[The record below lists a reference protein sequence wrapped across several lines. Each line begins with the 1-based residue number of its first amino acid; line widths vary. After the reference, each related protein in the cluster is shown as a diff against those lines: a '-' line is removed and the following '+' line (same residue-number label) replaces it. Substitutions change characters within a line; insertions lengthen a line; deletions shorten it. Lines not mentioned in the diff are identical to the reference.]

1 MNSKYSIQEGLES
14 LDRIRLMMGYDL
26 SKSLNENKL
35 LISEIDIVN
44 SQRIELKIP
53 NKNVSLFTNS
63 TSGLIPDTNL
73 TWSVINK
80 GNSPITIQKV
90 DVIPSERTIRYFAVY
105 NINASEFIKGVCKV
119 TFTKES
125 IKPNFQGYVIVNV
138 NLLRMSE
145 KIKMVH
151 PKYMTPTLP
160 KPKDPGAVD
169 DGDEFDFNLL
179 ITTSA
184 GQIKTSLR
192 SGDYSV
198 ESEVAK
204 KQREVKEKILQ
215 RKTPNLGI
223 TAPEGFSPFSY
234 EDFITE
240 LYDTISNRYSSQG
253 QNCNYQSYY
262 KKYISSDPIL
272 SKKYPQPSNLNKSE
286 NVDFCNRKF
295 KSLLEKYYSEKFP
308 TGITPEDKEEF
319 NKLYSQSKSEL
330 ETFKKQNM
338 STRMR
343 EPFDEYFDESKLS
356 PSLQK
361 KYKELVKKV
370 KGLKTEYGYDDRNW
384 FDKWWEDYGI
394 WVQVGIG
401 ALTLVV
407 TLGAS
412 SPAVAGFIASTIGA
426 EVAAVT
432 TALAN
437 VERFSILADF
447 YMNASVGT
455 YQLAKGDTKEAML
468 SFFFAALPKIHK
480 LYSKIGKVFGT
491 PSVEVT
497 KSLANKIGQ
506 VSLST
511 RQDINAFIATLSK
524 EEAKY
529 FKSALKLSKEDYE
542 TAFKLVQEDMEKTLK
557 PVSKGVKVAK
567 GTGKFLG
574 TAAIDFTVIA
584 TAQELY
590 EAAVNQINKYCKNCM
605 TTEEEKREAK
615 TYLNDLSPVQ
625 IKQMVGYIKKIQES
639 QISEQAK
646 GEKIQLLVSG
656 YFKDKEMENWVKE
669 SNEDKIAKAR
679 QEFLKKLREKKSKKE
694 N

>member
-1 MNSKYSIQEGLES
+1 MNDKYTIQEGLES
-14 LDRIRLMMGYDL
+14 LDRIRLIMGYDL

-44 SQRIELKIP
+44 SQRVELKIP
-53 NKNVSLFTNS
+53 NKNVSLPANS

-151 PKYMTPTLP
+151 PKYMTPSLP

-223 TAPEGFSPFSY
+223 TTPEGFSPFSY

-286 NVDFCNRKF
+286 NVDFCDRKF
-295 KSLLEKYYSEKFP
+295 KLLLEKYYSEKFP
-308 TGITPEDKEEF
+308 TGITPDDKEEF
-319 NKLYSQSKSEL
+319 DKLYSQAKSEL
-330 ETFKKQNM
+330 ETFKKQHM
-338 STRMR
+338 VTRSR
-343 EPFDEYFDESKLS
+343 EPFDEYFDENRLS
-356 PSLQK
+356 PELQK
-361 KYKELVKKV
+361 KYKELVAKV
-370 KGLKTEYGYDDRNW
+370 KGVESEYGFDDRNS
-384 FDKWWEDYGI
+384 FDKWWEEYGI
-394 WVQVGIG
+394 WAQVGVGI
-401 ALTLVV
+401 LTLIASF
-407 TLGAS
+407 GAS
-412 SPAVAGFIASTIGA
+412 SPAVAGFIASTIGS

-432 TALAN
+432 TALGAA
-437 VERFSILADF
+437 ERFSILADF

-468 SFFFAALPKIHK
+468 SFFFAALPKIHN
-480 LYSKIGKVFGT
+480 LYSKIGKVFGK

-529 FKSALKLSKEDYE
+529 FKSALKLSREDYE
-542 TAFKLVQEDMEKTLK
+542 TAFKLIQQDMEKTLK

-574 TAAIDFTVIA
+574 TASIDFTVIA

-605 TTEEEKREAK
+605 TTEDEKKKAK
-615 TYLNDLSPVQ
+615 TYLNKLSPNQ
-625 IKQMVGYIKKIQES
+625 IKNLGKFLNMIQENEIA
-639 QISEQAK
+639 QEVK
-646 GEKIQLLVSG
+646 GKEIQMAITGQLNQEIDDFNNQV
-656 YFKDKEMENWVKE
+656 M
-669 SNEDKIAKAR
+669 SNDEI
-679 QEFLKKLREKKSKKE
+679 LKKMKEKLKSM
-694 N
+694 